1 MAGFELP
8 LYATLALGAGPVLF
22 HRGFRDLRVRR
33 LIQNTPTAKI
43 RSMAMGLVEI
53 CGQVVARSTQTAPFS
68 ARPCAYWEL
77 DIATLTGR
85 RGWSIVH
92 RNRSGHPF
100 FVRDDT
106 GGAMVYPQGAGC
118 RIGFGATGGGGGRR
132 GPGGACVYPQGAAC
146 HIGFGATE
154 ECVGLTR
161 PECCAQYM
169 SEQDLA
175 MRHVWR
181 LGTMR
186 FRERILEEGFCVYVL
201 GTAVPRGRVL
211 TVSEGEPLAA
221 TGTGGWAAG
230 RVQGLIEDA
239 TGVIR
244 RGENDPTFIISQQ
257 SERDLTTGLGLN
269 AMLKLV
275 GGPALTTAGLGY
287 WLHALASG
295 HLFR

>member
-106 GGAMVYPQGAGC
+106 GVAMVYPQGADC
-118 RIGFGATGGGGGRR
+118 RIGFG
-132 GPGGACVYPQGAAC
+132 V
-146 HIGFGATE
+146 TE
-154 ECVGLTR
+154 ECVGLTL
-161 PECCAQYM
+161 PECYAQYM